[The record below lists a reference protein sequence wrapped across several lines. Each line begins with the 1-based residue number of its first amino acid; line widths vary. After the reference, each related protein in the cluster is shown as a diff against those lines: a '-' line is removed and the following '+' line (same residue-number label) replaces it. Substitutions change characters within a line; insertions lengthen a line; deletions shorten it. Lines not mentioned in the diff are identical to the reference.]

1 MFQKCHNR
9 TRVPQ
14 QIGMLSSSVWAVQ
27 KISGWWQIAPSPNY
41 SQASH
46 ITVPGAHRYRSGFVA
61 CQLNDPGSH
70 GGLV

>member
-1 MFQKCHNR
+1 MSQTCHNR

-46 ITVPGAHRYRSGFVA
+46 ITVPRHTIID
-61 CQLNDPGSH
+61 LGS
-70 GGLV
+70 LPAS